1 VKYYHN
7 LLFYNYKIMGN
18 TGSKCK
24 KNKELSVPA
33 KTTIGVLVP
42 LAVITIVFGIVAVSK
57 KHINNNVK

>member
-1 VKYYHN
+1 
-7 LLFYNYKIMGN
+7 MGN